1 MNLKTEKKPIC
12 VGAGLVALDV
22 VINGNPKIPLK
33 LFAGG
38 SCGNVLTILS
48 FLNWETLPIAR
59 LNVNNASQEL
69 LTDLKPW
76 NVNTSLITQSS
87 DGSTPIIIQKN

>member
-1 MNLKTEKKPIC
+1 MNNKKTNAKAKEINPIC
-12 VGAGLVALDV
+12 IGAGLVALDV

-48 FLNWETLPIAR
+48 FLNWDAFPVAR
-59 LNVNNASQEL
+59 LKKKRCVKE
-69 LTDLKPW
+69 
-76 NVNTSLITQSS
+76 
-87 DGSTPIIIQKN
+87 III